1 MFSAC
6 IAVVDATRG
15 RLFCFHR
22 SANEDG
28 VQETLIEAD
37 NLENEQR
44 HRSVGT
50 SASDID
56 FARFVLARLR
66 ELGDEHG
73 AERLI
78 LCAAPRMLG
87 HLRASSQGI
96 LRPGQEVTE
105 VARDFASLTTS
116 ELRTHL
122 ADGHVLPPT
131 LPR

>member
-1 MFSAC
+1 MYSAC

-15 RLFCFHR
+15 RLFSFHR

-28 VQETLIEAD
+28 VHETLVEAD
-37 NLENEQR
+37 ILENDQAE
-44 HRSVGT
+44 
-50 SASDID
+50 ID

-66 ELGDEHG
+66 ELGDEQG

-96 LRPGQEVTE
+96 LRDDQDITE
-105 VARDFASLTTS
+105 VARDFASLTAT
-116 ELRTHL
+116 ELRSHL
-122 ADGHVLPPT
+122 ADRHALPPT

>member
-1 MFSAC
+1 MYSAC
-6 IAVVDATRG
+6 VAVVDATRG

-22 SANEDG
+22 SANGDG
-28 VQETLIEAD
+28 VHETWTEAETLD
-37 NLENEQR
+37 NEPR
-44 HRSVGT
+44 HRNTDLG
-50 SASDID
+50 DLD

-87 HLRASSQGI
+87 HLRTSSRGI
-96 LRPGQEVTE
+96 LRADQEVSE
-105 VARDFASLTTS
+105 VARDFASLTSS

-122 ADGHVLPPT
+122 ADRHVLPPT